1 MENLVAHIQS
11 IQSSLPKQ
19 QRLLCDYI
27 CNHLF
32 EASMLTIAELADKV
46 GVGTATVTRM
56 VYSLGYSSY
65 SQLKLDLREQAV
77 SHAKSSYHA
86 YWDMHQEQ
94 AVEFGVAHEL
104 DACGE
109 MLQNMNTPLY
119 TAQIEAAAG
128 TILSA
133 RRIYIL
139 GLRTSLVSAQ
149 CLEYRLAA
157 EGLDVRSLS
166 RESEFLFD
174 RLMDL
179 QPDDLLIAF
188 ASKPA
193 TKKTVDAVKIC
204 SKQGIATLLI
214 TTGPFEELEPYTT
227 HMINTNTFDALL
239 AVVPPVVTVE
249 LLSCEVSRRNGVKS
263 KDRYQQMEKLLQD
276 NHITVW
282 E

>member
-32 EASMLTIAELADKV
+32 EASMLTIAELAEKA

-86 YWDMHQEQ
+86 YWDMHREQ
-94 AVEFGVAHEL
+94 TAEFDVSSQLEI
-104 DACGE
+104 CGE
-109 MLQNMNTPLY
+109 LIQSLNNPLY
-119 TAQIEAAAG
+119 MAQIESAAEA
-128 TILSA
+128 ILAA
-133 RRIYIL
+133 RRVYIL
-139 GLRTSLVSAQ
+139 GLRTSLISAQ
-149 CLEYRLAA
+149 CLEYRLSD
-157 EGLDVRSLS
+157 EGLDVCSLS

-174 RLMDL
+174 RLMNL
-179 QPDDLLIAF
+179 QPGDLLVTF

-204 SKQGIATLLI
+204 AKRGISTLLV

-249 LLSCEVSRRNGVKS
+249 LLSCEISRRNGGHS
-263 KDRYQQMEKLLQD
+263 KDRIQQLEKLLKD
-276 NHITVW
+276 NNVTIW
-282 E
+282 D